1 MPVIEEIFTD
11 TNNLNDDTESLVTSL
26 YTNLKKLE
34 ANHPHI
40 TLSDLVLNISNL
52 LKRLDESRST
62 TSHSEVVIKE
72 LQGNILTL
80 ESRLEKEKQRRRSD
94 LNESFNEL
102 DVIREEK
109 DRILRENSTLSSS
122 LTNAK
127 TKLENLTHDC
137 LSLKSLVTD
146 RNSVLDKLKSDL
158 IASNLQNS
166 ELTGIVT
173 ELRSSIAELEQKSWL
188 NSRWIDDS
196 ILDSYFLSFEQ
207 NNKDSL
213 SKVVFLGPTLTQLIK
228 HGSSADVNAHLK
240 ELNFFNSDYA
250 FLCISDNPL
259 VFKSDTGSHWTLL
272 FVDITGQKLYHLDSL
287 HGSNMP
293 AAKLVTGNLGFS
305 ESNLCELNCC
315 QQNNSFE
322 CGLSVLVNT
331 KFINDGFCKKTT
343 TGGIRFHEWY
353 KLFTENTSNLSIG
366 ETTEPV
372 VIESN
377 IKEIPQAI
385 DDGDKWSIV
394 KHNRTRKAKNKL
406 NRVSAVPIVETK
418 NKYGELASFE
428 SEDVHDTG
436 RVKSVSGVWRTS
448 QQEDAMT
455 QCIKSKRCKKSGNVE
470 SDVKRM
476 SVIRESNSSKRQ
488 RCRNCKSSKDPELTD
503 SHLSL
508 RKNVNSLN
516 SNRDS
521 IHKKS
526 SPNVV
531 NNNNMYTSTLKSC
544 LVIGDSLLRFS
555 SKQCVYRGATVD
567 VNPGAKILN
576 IKRKKLKDYVQ
587 VQPPV
592 IYIHVGTNDV
602 AMGYNGGA
610 GYDGGC
616 GKKEVLH
623 RMAELLY
630 TCKTEFPN
638 AKIILNSIL
647 RRRDINDIALDY
659 LNEQLFLMCNN
670 FNVEFIDL
678 YNCIRRHHLAI
689 DGRHLNRSGNFEL
702 GHIMLSTLLKST
714 SKRSLSDSVAPI
726 LSSNALQPFPVAPN
740 PFVPSCG
747 PTTGFPPLSCAFNSF
762 FGKRV
767 VRGDKGDHLDT
778 LRLVHQNV
786 QGIMPK
792 LAQIEVMVDLLSP
805 QILCF
810 SEHFLRESEMNI
822 LFCLGLGSCPVI
834 VGPLRGEV
842 ACASWFTRV
851 CGIVMLLT
859 FRDFAR
865 RVLVSWPVF
874 QWI

>member
-52 LKRLDESRST
+52 LKRLDESLST

-158 IASNLQNS
+158 IVSNLQNS

-173 ELRSSIAELEQKSWL
+173 ELRSSIAELEQKSRL

-207 NNKDSL
+207 NSKDSL

-293 AAKLVTGNLGFS
+293 AAKLVTGYLGFS

-385 DDGDKWSIV
+385 DDSDKWSIV

-470 SDVKRM
+470 SDVKRT

-508 RKNVNSLN
+508 RKN
-516 SNRDS
+516 
-521 IHKKS
+521 
-526 SPNVV
+526 
-531 NNNNMYTSTLKSC
+531 
-544 LVIGDSLLRFS
+544 
-555 SKQCVYRGATVD
+555 QCPA
-567 VNPGAKILN
+567 
-576 IKRKKLKDYVQ
+576 
-587 VQPPV
+587 
-592 IYIHVGTNDV
+592 
-602 AMGYNGGA
+602 
-610 GYDGGC
+610 
-616 GKKEVLH
+616 
-623 RMAELLY
+623 
-630 TCKTEFPN
+630 
-638 AKIILNSIL
+638 
-647 RRRDINDIALDY
+647 AL
-659 LNEQLFLMCNN
+659 
-670 FNVEFIDL
+670 
-678 YNCIRRHHLAI
+678 
-689 DGRHLNRSGNFEL
+689 
-702 GHIMLSTLLKST
+702 
-714 SKRSLSDSVAPI
+714 
-726 LSSNALQPFPVAPN
+726 PVAPN

-747 PTTGFPPLSCAFNSF
+747 PTTGFPRDPSPEIS
-762 FGKRV
+762 REPSP
-767 VRGDKGDHLDT
+767 VRSIASSG
-778 LRLVHQNV
+778 N
-786 QGIMPK
+786 
-792 LAQIEVMVDLLSP
+792 
-805 QILCF
+805 
-810 SEHFLRESEMNI
+810 
-822 LFCLGLGSCPVI
+822 GSYGGMKAI
-834 VGPLRGEV
+834 
-842 ACASWFTRV
+842 T
-851 CGIVMLLT
+851 
-859 FRDFAR
+859 
-865 RVLVSWPVF
+865 
-874 QWI
+874 